1 MNKNEAKSHIME
13 YLYDEMNQTEK
24 ENFEQ
29 VLSESP
35 DLQKEL
41 MEMQQTRNLLGK
53 LTTDKP
59 DGQPVFHHPDTARS
73 ENWWNGVRT
82 ALIPGTLSGR
92 AFLAA
97 AAVLLISFLLA
108 SLVNL
113 TISTAGDG
121 LTISFGAT
129 TGAEQSGYS
138 DEEVA
143 LLIEQVQREN
153 AILATR
159 LIEEAQMRQTQ
170 QFEEVVTNVI
180 NYFEEQRMKDLRLVD
195 NGIARLEEETY
206 NRFRQTDEALV
217 DLIYAINVQQ
227 D

>member
-1 MNKNEAKSHIME
+1 MNKNEARSRIME

-29 VLSESP
+29 VLNENP
-35 DLQKEL
+35 DLRKEL
-41 MEMQQTRNLLGK
+41 KEMQETKNLLGQ
-53 LTTDKP
+53 LASDNP
-59 DGQPVFHHPDTARS
+59 AEQPMFLHPGSARS
-73 ENWWNGVRT
+73 SNWWDGLHT
-82 ALIPGTLSGR
+82 ALIPKTFQGR

-108 SLVNL
+108 SFVNL

-121 LTISFGAT
+121 LTISFGST
-129 TGAEQSGYS
+129 PQTEQSGLS

-170 QFEEVVTNVI
+170 QFQEVMTNVVS
-180 NYFEEQRMKDLRLVD
+180 YFEEQRMKDLRLVD